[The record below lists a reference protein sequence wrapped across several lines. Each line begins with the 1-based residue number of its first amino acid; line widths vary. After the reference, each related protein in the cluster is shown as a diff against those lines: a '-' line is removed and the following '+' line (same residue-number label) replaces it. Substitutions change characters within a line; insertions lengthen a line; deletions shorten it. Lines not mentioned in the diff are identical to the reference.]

1 MRPFLITMGVLAGFV
16 LVAACADDMSAI
28 GPTPPGEG
36 IVIFLHADFAGPSQA
51 LNVDVP
57 DLSKVDGACSSG
69 AEGETPSWSDCISSV
84 KVMPGWTAMLY
95 RDKNYKGASVAVNA
109 DTPSLRDLR
118 GPCDK
123 DSFNDCVSSIRVSRQ

>member
-1 MRPFLITMGVLAGFV
+1 MRPFLITMGVLAAFI
-16 LVAACADDMSAI
+16 LVTACADDMSSI
-28 GPTPPGEG
+28 GPTPAGEG
-36 IVIFLHADFAGPSQA
+36 IVIFIHADFAGPSQA

-57 DLSKVDGACSSG
+57 DLSKVDGACPGG
-69 AEGETPSWSDCISSV
+69 AEGERPSWSDCISSV

-95 RDKNYKGASVAVNA
+95 RDRTQGASVAVNA

-123 DSFNDCVSSIRVSRQ
+123 DSFNDCVSSIRVTRQ

>member
-1 MRPFLITMGVLAGFV
+1 MRPFLIATGVLVIFV
-16 LVAACADDMSAI
+16 LAACESDVSSL

-36 IVIFLHADFAGPSQA
+36 IVIFLHADFAGPSQS

-57 DLSKVDGACSSG
+57 DLGRVEGACTGG
-69 AEGETPSWSDCISSV
+69 AEGETPTWSDCISSV
-84 KVMPGWTAMLY
+84 KVMPGWTATLY
-95 RDKNYKGASVAVNA
+95 RDKDYQGASVTVNA

-123 DSFNDCVSSIRVSRQ
+123 DSFNDCVSSIRVARQ

>member
-1 MRPFLITMGVLAGFV
+1 MRPFLIAMGVLVAFV
-16 LVAACADDMSAI
+16 LAACESVMSL

-57 DLSKVDGACSSG
+57 DLGNVEGAC
-69 AEGETPSWSDCISSV
+69 GETPRWSDCISSV
-84 KVMPGWTAMLY
+84 KVNPGWAATLY
-95 RDKNYKGASVAVNA
+95 RDKDYKGASVTVKA
-109 DTPSLRDLR
+109 DTPNLRDLR
-118 GPCDK
+118 GPCDN